1 LWLTGK
7 LENWEPADVAR
18 LITSLPGEDQVIV
31 FILPRGLAADVFE
44 YFDQIAQ
51 ESVLK
56 TMAQDDVTALSMT
69 WLPMTAPICSRSC
82 RQL

>member
-1 LWLTGK
+1 LTRK

-18 LITSLPGEDQVIV
+18 LITTLPGEDQVIV

-69 WLPMTAPICSRSC
+69 RLPMTAPICSRSR